1 MAVNEKYEQVEE
13 KENDHGDR
21 VEDSY
26 NDNSAALHRLN
37 ESLEMISRKTI
48 SGQDF

>member
-1 MAVNEKYEQVEE
+1 MTVNKNHEQVEE
-13 KENDHGDR
+13 KENDHDDC

-26 NDNSAALHRLN
+26 NDNPALQLRLN